1 MTAFAVYRFPCG
13 AFRIEEES
21 GYIVSLTL
29 VSSQSPDCG
38 TPSPLTDKTA
48 AQMEEYFHGVR
59 KSFDVPY
66 LLRGTVF
73 QKEVWKA
80 LCQIPYGQTRSYRDI
95 AESLG
100 RPRACRAVGM
110 ANHRN
115 PLTPCRQIFV
125 HKIDLDLL
133 AQVGYTGPTIRERG
147 VSPMKILFRVA
158 KVTAIILVVCI
169 VIGILSVWAINQRV
183 VSVGGERLLTVQEAE
198 MLEDVDCV
206 LVLGCG
212 VKTDGTPSLMLQ
224 DRLDRSIQL
233 YQQGVAPKLL
243 MSGDHGRQNY
253 NEVGTMKQYAI
264 DAGVPSSDVFMDH
277 AGFSTYESMYRAKEI
292 FHANK
297 IVIVSQEYHLYR
309 AIYVAQAL
317 GLDAYGVAADGQ
329 EYAGQ
334 WGRDVREILARVKDF
349 FTAIWK
355 PEPTYLGEAVPV
367 SGNGDVTNDDGGA

>member
-48 AQMEEYFHGVR
+48 AQMEEYFHGDR

-115 PLTPCRQIFV
+115 PLMLLVPCHR
-125 HKIDLDLL
+125 
-133 AQVGYTGPTIRERG
+133 
-147 VSPMKILFRVA
+147 
-158 KVTAIILVVCI
+158 
-169 VIGILSVWAINQRV
+169 VIG
-183 VSVGGERLLTVQEAE
+183 
-198 MLEDVDCV
+198 
-206 LVLGCG
+206 
-212 VKTDGTPSLMLQ
+212 
-224 DRLDRSIQL
+224 
-233 YQQGVAPKLL
+233 
-243 MSGDHGRQNY
+243 
-253 NEVGTMKQYAI
+253 
-264 DAGVPSSDVFMDH
+264 
-277 AGFSTYESMYRAKEI
+277 
-292 FHANK
+292 
-297 IVIVSQEYHLYR
+297 
-309 AIYVAQAL
+309 
-317 GLDAYGVAADGQ
+317 ADGSLTG
-329 EYAGQ
+329 YAGGIELKQ
-334 WGRDVREILARVKDF
+334 FLLQLEKSHTD
-349 FTAIWK
+349 
-355 PEPTYLGEAVPV
+355 
-367 SGNGDVTNDDGGA
+367 